1 MPVGQTSIQIGKNG
15 LTKNLIGTLKNHF
28 IKRKNV
34 KVNVLKSAGHDREQV
49 KKMSEEI
56 LSQLGSNYT
65 ARIVGFT
72 IFLKKWRTSIDK
84 RGQKR

>member
-1 MPVGQTSIQIGKNG
+1 MPAGQTSIQIGKNG
-15 LTKNLIGTLKNHF
+15 LTDNLIGTLKNHF

-34 KVNVLKSAGHDREQV
+34 KVSVLKSAGHDREQV

-56 LSQLGSNYT
+56 ISKLGPNFT

-72 IFLKKWRTSIDK
+72 IFLKKWRSPVDK